1 MGATRAP
8 ARRATRRRSGRHATG
23 GHSGKRSQRSQLHE
37 PAPTPITLN
46 EAAELWLTAAT
57 SGVVRT
63 HSGDA
68 YKPSAIRAYRQA
80 LLHRVLPALGS
91 KRLSTINRTML
102 QDLADEMAAE
112 GLSASSIRNT
122 ILPLRAIYRRALNR
136 EEVATDPT
144 RKLSLPAVR
153 TVRDRIAIPTE
164 ATALLDALPLSERAL
179 WATALYAGLRM
190 GELQALDW
198 EHLDLDE
205 NLIRVDRSW
214 DRSAGY
220 IEPKSR
226 SGKRRVPITKTLRQH
241 LLNHRLQ
248 QGNGGR
254 GLVFTNQRGDKPF
267 NPSTT
272 NQRAKTAWANARLTP
287 INLHECRHSY
297 AAYMIAAGINTKA
310 LSTYMGHASI
320 TITLDRYGHLLPGNE
335 HQAAGMLEHWLQKA
349 HT

>member
-1 MGATRAP
+1 VRK
-8 ARRATRRRSGRHATG
+8 GRL
-23 GHSGKRSQRSQLHE
+23 R
-37 PAPTPITLN
+37 APTPLTLN

-63 HSGDA
+63 RSGDA

-80 LLHRVLPALGS
+80 LRHRLLPALGS
-91 KRLSTINRTML
+91 KRLSAISRTML
-102 QDLADEMAAE
+102 QDLADEMAAD

-122 ILPLRAIYRRALNR
+122 ILPLRAIYRRAHNR

-153 TVRDRIAIPTE
+153 AVRDRIAIPTE
-164 ATALLDALPLSERAL
+164 ATALLDALQLSERAL

-272 NQRAKTAWANARLTP
+272 NGRAKTAWAKARLTP
-287 INLHECRHSY
+287 ISLHECRHSY

-335 HQAAGMLEHWLQKA
+335 RQAAALLENWLQA
-349 HT
+349 SNI